1 MFSVSNLVMKAK
13 SVISIT
19 EHRILIFIAFAA
31 FAFSIFSFV
40 SYNTEAEIKRSEYF
54 RQQEEN
60 RIQNK
65 PVFSGPYCYPDRH
78 PQFLFT
84 IILLVG
90 LTFLSICLAKTYL
103 FSFFFKVVSISRFIY
118 QFFETRNDFDYD
130 QLRILSGV
138 NQIFHYAGKFDPN
151 LAVNFLL
158 LILLFWQISILLRM
172 LIKTSQRKNVLP

>member
-1 MFSVSNLVMKAK
+1 MKAK
-13 SVISIT
+13 SESSDT
-19 EHRILIFIAFAA
+19 EKKILILIAFAA

-40 SYNTEAEIKRSEYF
+40 SYNIEAEIERTEYF

-65 PVFSGPYCYPDRH
+65 IVFSGPYCYPDRH

-90 LTFLSICLAKTYL
+90 LTFLSICLAKLYL
-103 FSFFFKVVSISRFIY
+103 FSFFFTIASISRFIY
-118 QFFETRNDFDYD
+118 QFFETRDDFNYD
-130 QLRILSGV
+130 QLGIFSGV
-138 NQIFHYAGKFDPN
+138 NRIFYYADKFDPN

-158 LILLFWQISILLRM
+158 LVLLFWQISILLRM

>member
-1 MFSVSNLVMKAK
+1 MKAK
-13 SVISIT
+13 SIVSNT

-31 FAFSIFSFV
+31 FAFSIFSYV
-40 SYNTEAEIKRSEYF
+40 SYTVEAEIERSEYF

-90 LTFLSICLAKTYL
+90 VTFLSFCLAKLYL
-103 FSFFFKVVSISRFIY
+103 FSFFFTIASIFRFIY
-118 QFFETRNDFDYD
+118 QFFETGNEFLYD
-130 QLRILSGV
+130 QLGILSGI
-138 NQIFHYAGKFDPN
+138 NRIFYYAGEFNPDI
-151 LAVNFLL
+151 AVIFLL
-158 LILLFWQISILLRM
+158 SILLFWQISILLRM
-172 LIKTSQRKNVLP
+172 LIKIVLRKNVLP

>member
-1 MFSVSNLVMKAK
+1 MSVKI
-13 SVISIT
+13 ISKK
-19 EHRILIFIAFAA
+19 EHKLLLAIAFAA

-40 SYNTEAEIKRSEYF
+40 SYNVEAEIKRSEYF

-78 PQFLFT
+78 PQFLFS
-84 IILLVG
+84 IVLLIGV
-90 LTFLSICLAKTYL
+90 TFLSFCFAKLYL
-103 FSFFFKVVSISRFIY
+103 FSFFFTIASISRFIY
-118 QFFETRNDFDYD
+118 QFFETGNEFLYD
-130 QLRILSGV
+130 QLGILSGI
-138 NQIFHYAGKFDPN
+138 NRIFHYAGEFDPN
-151 LAVNFLL
+151 IAVIFLL